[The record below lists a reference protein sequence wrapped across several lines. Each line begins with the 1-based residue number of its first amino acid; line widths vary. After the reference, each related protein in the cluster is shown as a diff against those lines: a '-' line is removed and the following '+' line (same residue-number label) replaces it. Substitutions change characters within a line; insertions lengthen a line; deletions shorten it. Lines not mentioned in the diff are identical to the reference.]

1 MVVVPYPDEI
11 AIYAPEHHQ
20 AHPGCTEAPMGRD
33 VWIRSMSARF
43 MNCSSASTRVVC
55 ISISAQSSKL
65 SATARALKSQAKYT
79 YAQKPVEINAAGV
92 ECPVEMIYCVL
103 NRIILGDKIYK
114 SVCDMYA

>member
-11 AIYAPEHHQ
+11 AIYAPEYHQ

-55 ISISAQSSKL
+55 ISISAQTSKL
-65 SATARALKSQAKYT
+65 SATVRALKSQAKYT

-92 ECPVEMIYCVL
+92 ECPVEMIYRVL